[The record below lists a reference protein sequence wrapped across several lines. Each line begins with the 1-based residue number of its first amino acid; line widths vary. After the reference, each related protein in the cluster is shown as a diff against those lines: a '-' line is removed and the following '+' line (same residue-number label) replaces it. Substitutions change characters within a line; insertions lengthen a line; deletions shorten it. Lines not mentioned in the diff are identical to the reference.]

1 MAPNKSEYEKLLPEI
16 RALTDK
22 VVQRNMADGI
32 LFSAGVDTS
41 IIAYHAAKYKP
52 NLPALTMAFKHG
64 HPKDTEYVKTM
75 VAFLKLN
82 HQFHVFDREDVVT
95 STEKIV
101 QVLKIFD
108 PMEIRNCV
116 SVYIGLTIA
125 KLEGIKSVFTGD
137 GVDELFGYP
146 WMWNLSETEL
156 TKKFEDMWGEM
167 GFSSIP
173 MGKSIGVEV
182 KPPFLDPLFMDYAKK
197 LPNKLKINEENG
209 VKYSKWVLRKAYEDL
224 IPKDVIWR
232 PKAPLEQG
240 TGTTVLTDNFDKEI
254 SDREFAERRKLVLEE
269 DDVFI
274 TSKEQLLYYDF
285 FRKHFAKPS
294 SVYSDKI
301 GRQCPNCKSY
311 VKTELGFCKVCGNYP
326 I

>member
-16 RALTDK
+16 RTLTDE
-22 VVQRNMADGI
+22 VVKQNMADGI

-41 IIAYHAAKYKP
+41 IIAYYAVKYKP
-52 NLPALTMAFKHG
+52 KIPALTLSFKHG
-64 HPKDTEYVKTM
+64 QPKDTEYVKKM
-75 VAFLKLN
+75 VDFLHLQ
-82 HQFHVFDREDVVT
+82 HEFHTFDREDVVT
-95 STEKIV
+95 SAEKIV
-101 QVLKIFD
+101 EVLKIFD
-108 PMEIRNCV
+108 PMEIRNAV

-125 KLEGIKSVFTGD
+125 KIEGIKSVFTGD

-146 WMWNLSETEL
+146 WMWRLSETEL
-156 TKKFEDMWGEM
+156 TKKFKDMWGEM

-197 LPNKLKINEENG
+197 LPNNLKINEENG
-209 VKYSKWVLRKAYEDL
+209 VKYSKWILRKAYEDL

-240 TGTTVLTDNFDKEI
+240 TGTTVLTDYFGKEI
-254 SDREFAERRKLVLEE
+254 SDKEFAERRKQVLLD

-274 TSKEQLLYYDF
+274 TSKEQLFYYDL

-294 SVYSDKI
+294 SVYNERI
-301 GRQCPNCKSY
+301 GQQCPQCKSY

>member
-1 MAPNKSEYEKLLPEI
+1 MAPDKSEYEKLLPEI

-22 VVQRNMADGI
+22 VVQMNMADGI

-41 IIAYHAAKYKP
+41 IVAYHAAKYKR
-52 NLPALTMAFKHG
+52 NLPALTMSFKHG

-75 VAFLKLN
+75 VAFLRLN
-82 HQFHVFDREDVVT
+82 HQFHTFDREDVVT
-95 STEKIV
+95 SAEKIV
-101 QVLKIFD
+101 QILKIFD

-125 KLEGIKSVFTGD
+125 KIEGVKSVFTGD

-146 WMWNLSETEL
+146 WMWSLSDADL
-156 TKKFEDMWGEM
+156 TKKFNDMWEDM

-173 MGKSIGVEV
+173 MGKAIGVEV

-197 LPNKLKINEENG
+197 LSNKLKINEENG
-209 VKYSKWVLRKAYEDL
+209 VKYSKWILRKAYEDL

-240 TGTTVLTDNFDKEI
+240 TGTTVLTDYFGKET
-254 SDREFAERRKLVLEE
+254 SDEEFNTRKKEVLEQ
-269 DDVFI
+269 DDVII
-274 TSKEQLLYYDF
+274 TTKEQLLYYEF
-285 FRKHFAKPS
+285 FRKHLGKPS
-294 SVYSDKI
+294 DIYKDKV
-301 GRQCPNCKSY
+301 GTHCPNCKSY
-311 VKTELGFCKVCGNYP
+311 VQTKLGFCKVCGTYP